1 MPLDLALWENDPR
14 LHEPD
19 GWRLRADVLERLERA
34 LDFAPD
40 DAAGWIARAHSL
52 RDALERADA
61 ALYEQ
66 LRAAVRDGHG
76 ARLRAYADPASPS
89 GDHYDA
95 LDELLAGVLRLP
107 APGDAIAALG
117 PELVAYQPTPARH
130 AFDLLRRVPLGP
142 DDLLVDV
149 GAGLGHLPLLVA
161 ACTPARAL
169 GVEIEPA
176 YVASAQ
182 ACAEDLRLDRAAFVR
197 ADAREGELPP
207 ATVYYLYTPFTGAV
221 LRRALDGLAAQ
232 ARRRALRICTLGPC
246 TAVVA
251 AEPWLRSDETPRAD
265 RIAVFDLR

>member
-1 MPLDLALWENDPR
+1 MLEDLNHWERDPDLREPANWRARAQVLDALERKLDLAPQGAVGL
-14 LHEPD
+14 
-19 GWRLRADVLERLERA
+19 
-34 LDFAPD
+34 
-40 DAAGWIARAHSL
+40 IARAQSL
-52 RDALERADA
+52 RDALEHAST

-66 LRAAVRDGHG
+66 LREAVRSGQG
-76 ARLRAYADPASPS
+76 ARLRAYADDPAPE

-107 APGDAIAALG
+107 APGDAIAALA

-130 AFDLLRRVPLGP
+130 AFDLLRRVPLAP

-182 ACAEDLRLDRAAFVR
+182 ACADDLRLDRAAFVR
-197 ADAREGELPP
+197 ADAREVEWPP

-221 LRRALDGLAAQ
+221 LRQALDALAVQ
-232 ARRRALRICTLGPC
+232 ARHRPIRVCTLGPC
-246 TAVVA
+246 TATVA
-251 AEPWLRSDETPRAD
+251 AEPWLDGDGAARSD
-265 RIAVFDLR
+265 RIAVFLSR